1 MKKLCQNDS
10 GTHAAIAPAISK
22 PMIKSRRIAAHSMTK
37 TCDTAVNPRPEN
49 RRRRNDPSPC
59 TDMSIA
65 AWPSI
70 DPASP
75 RSACS
80 RAASMTRARTNNR
93 NNTASTTIM
102 IGPPTN
108 SAAVNCQPI
117 SSARITPSSTTRFVE
132 AISNAIA
139 AVKFA
144 PLRNSERAS
153 ATAAYEHDDDAA
165 PSPVATASVRGRSS
179 PRRPTIA
186 DLRTTACTTAD
197 SANPRIKA
205 HRISHVI
212 DPASASARP
221 MASIT
226 SIASPNP
233 PHPCL
238 PLYTPKGYT
247 IKGKAHCG
255 QRPERTTRMRRRL
268 LTIGVAAL
276 AMLTTLT
283 ACNSDSSHE
292 ATHSGSTS
300 SSVSSSVAAQQH
312 NQADVTF
319 AQHMIPHHQ
328 QAIEMSDTVLAKQG
342 IDARVIDMAN
352 RIKAAQG
359 PEIQQMQSWLSQWGV
374 PTMPMTPGSMAGHD
388 VSGMMSE
395 QDMNDLKSADGV
407 EASKLFLTQMI
418 AHHQGAITMGTAEI
432 KNGQYPPAVPLAQSI
447 VTGQQQEITE
457 MQGILA
463 SL

>member
-1 MKKLCQNDS
+1 
-10 GTHAAIAPAISK
+10 
-22 PMIKSRRIAAHSMTK
+22 
-37 TCDTAVNPRPEN
+37 
-49 RRRRNDPSPC
+49 
-59 TDMSIA
+59 
-65 AWPSI
+65 
-70 DPASP
+70 
-75 RSACS
+75 
-80 RAASMTRARTNNR
+80 
-93 NNTASTTIM
+93 
-102 IGPPTN
+102 
-108 SAAVNCQPI
+108 
-117 SSARITPSSTTRFVE
+117 
-132 AISNAIA
+132 
-139 AVKFA
+139 
-144 PLRNSERAS
+144 
-153 ATAAYEHDDDAA
+153 
-165 PSPVATASVRGRSS
+165 
-179 PRRPTIA
+179 
-186 DLRTTACTTAD
+186 
-197 SANPRIKA
+197 
-205 HRISHVI
+205 
-212 DPASASARP
+212 
-221 MASIT
+221 
-226 SIASPNP
+226 
-233 PHPCL
+233 
-238 PLYTPKGYT
+238 
-247 IKGKAHCG
+247 
-255 QRPERTTRMRRRL
+255 MRRRL
-268 LTIGVAAL
+268 LTMGVAAL

-319 AQHMIPHHQ
+319 AQQMIPHHQ

-418 AHHQGAITMGTAEI
+418 AHHQGAITMGTDEI
-432 KNGQYPPAVPLAQSI
+432 KNGQYPPAVSMAQSI

>member
-1 MKKLCQNDS
+1 M
-10 GTHAAIAPAISK
+10 
-22 PMIKSRRIAAHSMTK
+22 
-37 TCDTAVNPRPEN
+37 
-49 RRRRNDPSPC
+49 
-59 TDMSIA
+59 
-65 AWPSI
+65 
-70 DPASP
+70 
-75 RSACS
+75 
-80 RAASMTRARTNNR
+80 
-93 NNTASTTIM
+93 
-102 IGPPTN
+102 
-108 SAAVNCQPI
+108 
-117 SSARITPSSTTRFVE
+117 
-132 AISNAIA
+132 
-139 AVKFA
+139 
-144 PLRNSERAS
+144 
-153 ATAAYEHDDDAA
+153 
-165 PSPVATASVRGRSS
+165 
-179 PRRPTIA
+179 
-186 DLRTTACTTAD
+186 
-197 SANPRIKA
+197 
-205 HRISHVI
+205 
-212 DPASASARP
+212 
-221 MASIT
+221 
-226 SIASPNP
+226 
-233 PHPCL
+233 
-238 PLYTPKGYT
+238 
-247 IKGKAHCG
+247 
-255 QRPERTTRMRRRL
+255 MRRRL

-292 ATHSGSTS
+292 ATHSGTTS

-418 AHHQGAITMGTAEI
+418 AHHQGAITMGTDEI
-432 KNGQYPPAVPLAQSI
+432 KNGQYPPAVSMAQSI